1 VIWIGVDA
9 HKQVHQ
15 ALALGAEGPVGER
28 TIPNTPQAWAAL
40 LEWAQQWPQRIW
52 AVEGAWFLGRG
63 LAQYLAGQGER
74 VHEVNGRW
82 TAARRRGMRSPGKS
96 DRLDARSVATLLRE
110 EASTLPRVYADED
123 ELAAVQLWS
132 RTQAELTKDLTRL
145 INRLHDLLLQCDPE
159 YKATL
164 PDLTTKKAIA
174 ALRTYTAPGSGVLAR
189 EREALIRATAA
200 QLALLDEQDRE
211 LRRKLERVSKTRFSP
226 PEADRGDRTTHRLRD
241 RGRGRSTAC
250 GLRRGAAR
258 RPRRALPARGLQRRR
273 GASPAQSPGQPPAQ
287 HGLPPDRAHAGA
299 HLSAG
304 ADVPVASTERRPHR
318 SRGASRAQ
326 ATHRSSRVPRLA
338 GVLRHQHREG
348 RGMTLLT

>member
-226 PEADRGDRTTHRLRD
+226 LRQIEGIGPLIACAIVAEVGRPRVGFGEEQLAAPGGLCPLEASSAGAVRHRLNHLGNR
-241 RGRGRSTAC
+241 RLNMVFHQIVLTQARIYPPARTYL
-250 GLRRGAAR
+250 LRRQSEGRTAR
-258 RPRRALPARGLQRRR
+258 EARRALKRLIVRRVY
-273 GASPAQSPGQPPAQ
+273 
-287 HGLPPDRAHAGA
+287 RAWRECFDI
-299 HLSAG
+299 SIER
-304 ADVPVASTERRPHR
+304 VA
-318 SRGASRAQ
+318 A
-326 ATHRSSRVPRLA
+326 
-338 GVLRHQHREG
+338 
-348 RGMTLLT
+348 